1 MNFNIFVPD
10 FPGVDYMNNIKEIE
24 NLIPHRGP
32 MRLIDTILTVD
43 RKQAV
48 TRATVKESWPFFA
61 DKAVSPIV
69 LVELAAQTAGV
80 CIGWNEKMK
89 TDGPETKAAGWLVG
103 IKKARFYDEKISLGT
118 CITTQSEIHL
128 VVDNYKETAATA
140 SINQKAVAEIYLQIL
155 QKEV

>member
-1 MNFNIFVPD
+1 LNFNIFI
-10 FPGVDYMNNIKEIE
+10 PGLPGFDYMDNIKEIE
-24 NLIPHRGP
+24 NLIPHRGL
-32 MRLIDTILTVD
+32 MKLIDTIITVD

-48 TRATVKESWPFFA
+48 TRATVKESWPLFV

-103 IKKARFYDEKISLGT
+103 IKKARFYDEKIPLGT
-118 CITTQSEIHL
+118 CLIIQSEIHL
-128 VVDNYKETAATA
+128 IVDNYKEIAATA
-140 SINQKAVAEIYLQIL
+140 SIDQKPVAEIYLQIL

>member
-1 MNFNIFVPD
+1 LKFNIFIPD
-10 FPGVDYMNNIKEIE
+10 LPGVDYMDNINEIE

-32 MRLIDTILTVD
+32 MRLIDTVITVD

-48 TRATVKESWPFFA
+48 TRATVKESWPLFA
-61 DKAVSPIV
+61 EKAVSPIV

-89 TDGPETKAAGWLVG
+89 TNGTETIAAGWLVG
-103 IKKARFYDEKISLGT
+103 IKKARFYDEKIALGT

-128 VVDNYKETAATA
+128 VVDNYKEIAATA
-140 SINQKAVAEIYLQIL
+140 SINQKPIAEIYLQIL
-155 QKEV
+155 QKEA

>member
-1 MNFNIFVPD
+1 LNFNIFIPGL
-10 FPGVDYMNNIKEIE
+10 PGVDYMDNIKEIE

-32 MRLIDTILTVD
+32 MKLIDTIITVD

-48 TRATVKESWPFFA
+48 SRATVKESWPLFA

-103 IKKARFYDEKISLGT
+103 IKKARFYVDMISLET
-118 CITTQSEIHL
+118 CITIRSEIRL
-128 VVDNYKETAATA
+128 AVENYREIAATA
-140 SINQKAVAEIYLQIL
+140 SIGDKVAAEINLQIL
-155 QKEV
+155 QKEE